1 MRNKLIL
8 INIFVSIFFNAQRVD
23 LRKLV
28 MNSDVIVYVERNDFE
43 TSIENI
49 NDHFSK
55 SYLKIKSYQKII
67 KNDSDIKFVHKDIYE
82 PTGKNDFY
90 NDSELNEGGC
100 DVLGDIIELQQKK
113 YYSLIFLERKSNNLV
128 VLAHIWRK
136 DFNYETIIQKI
147 NEIQKLDKIKSLKE
161 RYEKTL
167 DYYLEYDEIHTWSAE
182 FKDFIWYYK
191 RKKILQTDE
200 LILTE
205 KQLKVAL
212 QKFLDGNELSYY
224 DFVKDKYPKEVRAY
238 YLKKMQA
245 FQKIENENEI
255 DFYNFKEAYERA
267 TNTYFMDRSEL
278 GVLKDKLTDDISFDE
293 KQKIMMTLI
302 DDAKIKQIN

>member
-8 INIFVSIFFNAQRVD
+8 INIFVS
-23 LRKLV
+23 
-28 MNSDVIVYVERNDFE
+28 
-43 TSIENI
+43 
-49 NDHFSK
+49 
-55 SYLKIKSYQKII
+55 
-67 KNDSDIKFVHKDIYE
+67 
-82 PTGKNDFY
+82 Y

-113 YYSLIFLERKSNNLV
+113 YYSLIFLERKSNNLG

-167 DYYLEYDEIHTWSAE
+167 DYYLEYDEIRTWSDE

-224 DFVKDKYPKEVRAY
+224 DFVKEKYPKEVRAY

-267 TNTYFMDRSEL
+267 TDTYFMDRSEL
-278 GVLKDKLTDDISFDE
+278 GVLKDKLTDDIPFDE